1 MGLQV
6 AFAWNE
12 KSAKEMESMGF
23 SRREVFVKQSPS
35 AFPLPEGK
43 THTDHEKALGD
54 SEFFGMESPPYQFAT
69 VSYWGAGP
77 G

>member
-6 AFAWNE
+6 AFAWDE
-12 KSAKEMESMGF
+12 KSAKEMERMGF
-23 SRREVFVKQSPS
+23 EKREVFIKRAPN

-43 THTDHEKALGD
+43 THTEHEKALGD

-69 VSYWGAGP
+69 VDYWGAGP